1 MNQPNQQTRR
11 QASNESLSLEDKAKA
26 RANAKLGFAI
36 HLTVFGIITSISF
49 IQGLFAGNP
58 FAAVAG
64 FMGWGIGVFWHGFA
78 VFIKPTLSKRLT
90 EHELDKEKRSND
102 S

>member
-1 MNQPNQQTRR
+1 MNRSNQQTST
-11 QASNESLSLEDKAKA
+11 QALKEYASLEKKAKA

-90 EHELDKEKRSND
+90 EHELEKEMQSNE

>member
-1 MNQPNQQTRR
+1 MINPGKQSPTQR
-11 QASNESLSLEDKAKA
+11 SSESAGLEKKAKD

-64 FMGWGIGVFWHGFA
+64 FMGWGIGLFWHGFA
-78 VFIKPTLSKRLT
+78 VFIKPNLKKRFT
-90 EHELDKEKRSND
+90 EHELEKES
-102 S
+102 

>member
-1 MNQPNQQTRR
+1 MIDSSQQTPK
-11 QASNESLSLEDKAKA
+11 QASEEYASLEKKAKA

-58 FAAVAG
+58 FSAVAG

-78 VFIKPTLSKRLT
+78 VFKPSLIKRLT
-90 EHELDKEKRSND
+90 KQELEKEMKSND
-102 S
+102 T